1 MTQPRI
7 DTSSGF
13 LKIDCLQF
21 DLLSGHDSDN
31 DCDSPL
37 MAPVVHERSNM
48 VVFFALP
55 EEPQRRDEMITSE
68 LELENPLKRK
78 VNSARSEHNT
88 PFQDIGDDLFE
99 FELLSEASDDEEP
112 VEKVSLNEQH
122 LAEGGGTELEQDQGG
137 GLQLAEADGI
147 GDV

>member
-37 MAPVVHERSNM
+37 MAPVVRERSDM
-48 VVFFALP
+48 VGFFSLP
-55 EEPQRRDEMITSE
+55 EEPHDSDEMITSE
-68 LELENPLKRK
+68 LEFEDPHKRK

-88 PFQDIGDDLFE
+88 PFQDLGDDLFE

-112 VEKVSLNEQH
+112 VERVSLNEQPC
-122 LAEGGGTELEQDQGG
+122 AK
-137 GLQLAEADGI
+137 
-147 GDV
+147 